1 MTPDFGLA
9 KLVGN
14 DPIKLFEHA
23 LSKHALDYLPVRF
36 LGDAAGHFPPAS
48 FPLSRS
54 RHEAS

>member
-23 LSKHALDYLPVRF
+23 LSKHALYYLAVRF
-36 LGDAAGHFPPAS
+36 LGDVAGHFPAS
-48 FPLSRS
+48 FLLSRS